1 MEVKKMSRGMEWII
15 GGVLALI
22 IAIVGFYYTKK
33 FTAFIIP
40 LVFVFY
46 GIYSH
51 CLICYG
57 LTYIKTS

>member
-46 GIYSH
+46 CIYKVMT
-51 CLICYG
+51 G
-57 LTYIKTS
+57 K